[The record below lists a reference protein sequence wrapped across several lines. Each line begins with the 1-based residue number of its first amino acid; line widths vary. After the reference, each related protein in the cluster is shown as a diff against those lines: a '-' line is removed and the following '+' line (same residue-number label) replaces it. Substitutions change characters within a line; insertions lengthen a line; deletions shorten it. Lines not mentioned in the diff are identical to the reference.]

1 MRAFSHQ
8 PIHPTTN
15 TSRTQWFA
23 TADNMLK
30 PTPVLFDPEAFCEQ
44 GKVMDGW
51 ESRRRRKAGH
61 DWSVVKL
68 GMPGHVQ
75 GLEVDTAWFTGNQV
89 PAVRVLAAEIDED
102 DDGWLGPRS
111 PVLGVQGTA
120 ATDEEIEAAAARV
133 ASRRWVELLPVS
145 PLRPGYVEDGGS
157 VHRFAVARAAA
168 ARRATHLLVCS
179 HPDGGIAR
187 LRAWGVVSRRF
198 DDLAAAGRVD
208 LLSVANGGR
217 ALGCSNAHYGTPRN
231 LLRPGRGTNM
241 GDGWETARNPRRPR
255 VIVKDAASGL
265 VHMPH
270 ARDWCVLRLGAV
282 ADAIDELT
290 IDTHHFRGNYPESVL
305 VEACDAPHATPAELL
320 AGHDAPGG
328 GDGGDGGGSGG
339 GGGLW
344 RELLPRTRLGPSA
357 EHTFASDALRG
368 GRVSHVR
375 VTTMPDGGI
384 MRVRAVGR
392 AAAPMPAGDDGD
404 ELPAGDAIGAEA
416 APAWPP
422 TVETP

>member
-1 MRAFSHQ
+1 
-8 PIHPTTN
+8 
-15 TSRTQWFA
+15 
-23 TADNMLK
+23 MLK
-30 PTPVLFDPEAFCEQ
+30 PTPALFDPEAFCEQ

-61 DWSVVKL
+61 DWCVVKL

-89 PAVRVLAAEIDED
+89 PAVRVLAAEINEAD
-102 DDGWLGPRS
+102 DSWIGPRS
-111 PVLGVQGTA
+111 SVLGVQGTA

-133 ASRRWVELLPVS
+133 ASRPWVELLPVS

-168 ARRATHLLVCS
+168 AKRATHLLVCS

-187 LRAWGVVSRRF
+187 MRAWGVVSRRF
-198 DDLAAAGRVD
+198 DDLAAAGPID

-217 ALGCSNAHYGTPRN
+217 AVGCNNAHYGEPRN
-231 LLRPGRGTNM
+231 LIKPGRGANM
-241 GDGWETARNPRRPR
+241 GEGWETARNPKRPR

-282 ADAIDELT
+282 AEAIDELT

-305 VEACDAPHATPAELL
+305 VEACDAPNATPAELL
-320 AGHDAPGG
+320 AGHDAEGG
-328 GDGGDGGGSGG
+328 GN

-344 RELLPRTRLGPSA
+344 RALLPRTRLGPSA
-357 EHTFASDALRG
+357 EHTFGSDALLG

-375 VTTMPDGGI
+375 VTIMPDGGI
-384 MRVRAVGR
+384 MRVRAIGR
-392 AAAPMPAGDDGD
+392 AAAPMPADDDG
-404 ELPAGDAIGAEA
+404 ELPGGDATGAEE
-416 APAWPP
+416 APEWPP
-422 TVETP
+422 MVETP